1 MELSLRPPVRPALC
15 HVIAFA
21 AVLLQT
27 ACQSS
32 DPQPDSPAASI
43 RFYNVN
49 SQNQQ
54 RELYLLPN
62 RNRAGCF
69 NLPVS
74 VDVYRVAQI
83 GFEYCSIYSGT
94 DCDPASAHRM
104 YWSGKARK
112 DPNKKKPTTVMTEG
126 AMWRIEGAR
135 EAALR
140 SWECILNTP

>member
-1 MELSLRPPVRPALC
+1 VELNPRLPVRLTSRLIL
-15 HVIAFA
+15 VFA
-21 AVLLQT
+21 AVLLQA

-32 DPQPDSPAASI
+32 DPRPDGPVASI
-43 RFYNVN
+43 RFYTVN

-54 RELYLLPN
+54 RDLYLLPN

-69 NLPVS
+69 NLPLS

-83 GFEYCSIYSGT
+83 GFVSCSVYS
-94 DCDPASAHRM
+94 DSNCDPATAHMM

-112 DPNKKKPTTVMTEG
+112 DPNKKKPTTLMTEG
-126 AMWRIEGAR
+126 AMWRIEGTR

-140 SWECILNTP
+140 SWECVLKTP

>member
-1 MELSLRPPVRPALC
+1 MELTPRLPVRLIPRLIL
-15 HVIAFA
+15 VVV

-32 DPQPDSPAASI
+32 DPRPDSPVASI
-43 RFYNVN
+43 RFYTIN

-62 RNRAGCF
+62 RGEAGCF
-69 NLPVS
+69 NLPLS

-83 GFEYCSIYSGT
+83 GFVSCSVYSDS
-94 DCDPASAHRM
+94 DCDPATAHLM
-104 YWSGKARK
+104 HWSGKARK
-112 DPNKKKPTTVMTEG
+112 DPNKKKPTAFMTEG
-126 AMWRIEGAR
+126 AMWRIEGPR

-140 SWECILNTP
+140 SWECVLKTP